1 MAAGQP
7 ILQFGTSRF
16 LQAHVDLFVSEA
28 LARGDAL
35 GGITVVQT
43 TDDPRSAARVAA
55 LASGHG
61 HEVRIRGLA
70 NGREVDERR
79 HCRSVRA
86 ALRTATDWP
95 AVRREFTGDALQVV
109 VSNTG
114 DAGWRLDADDGAE
127 ALAPDA
133 AAPRAFPAKLLVAL
147 HDRWQARPG
156 SALTLLPCELVARN
170 GDRLR
175 DIVVEL
181 AAQWRLQDA
190 FLAWL
195 RERPVWAN
203 SLVDRIVPEALD
215 PVGAIAEPYA
225 LWAIERQ
232 PGLAL
237 PCRHADIVLT
247 DDLGAFERLK
257 LWLLNLGH
265 TTLAELWLRD
275 GQPPGRTVLEAMRD
289 EATRAVLERVW
300 SDEVLPVFDALG
312 EGQAARAYLAT
323 LRERLLNPWLAHRLA
338 DIAANHEQKKERRLA
353 PVVAAAQRCAPAL
366 PQPWLRGALAPAAG
380 TDAKESSR

>member
-1 MAAGQP
+1 MATGHR

-28 LARGDAL
+28 MAQGAAL

-43 TDDPRSAARVAA
+43 TDAPRSAARVAA
-55 LASGHG
+55 LAAGHG
-61 HEVRIRGLA
+61 HAVRVRGLA
-70 NGREVDERR
+70 QGRVVDELR
-79 HCRSVRA
+79 HCHSVRT

-95 AVRREFTGDALQVV
+95 AVRREFAGDALQVV

-114 DAGWRLDADDGAE
+114 DAGWHLHAADNAQ
-127 ALAPDA
+127 ALAPGA
-133 AAPRAFPAKLLVAL
+133 PAPRAFPAKLLVAL
-147 HDRWQARPG
+147 HDRWQAHPAA
-156 SALTLLPCELVARN
+156 ALTLLPCELVARN

-175 DIVVEL
+175 DIVVGL
-181 AAQWRLQDA
+181 AQGWQLDERFQ
-190 FLAWL
+190 AWL

-203 SLVDRIVPEALD
+203 SLVDRIVPEAIE

-232 PGLAL
+232 PGLVL

-247 DDLGAFERLK
+247 DDLGPFERLK

-265 TTLAELWLRD
+265 TALAELWLRD

-289 EATRAVLERVW
+289 AQTRLALERLW
-300 SDEVLPVFDALG
+300 ADEVLPVFDALG
-312 EGQAARAYLAT
+312 EGDAARTYLGS
-323 LRERLLNPWLAHRLA
+323 LRERLLNPSLAHRLS
-338 DIAANHEQKKERRLA
+338 DIATHHEQKKVRRLA
-353 PVVAAAQRCAPAL
+353 PVVAAAQRCAPELA
-366 PQPWLRGALAPAAG
+366 QPWLRRALAATASP
-380 TDAKESSR
+380 DAKEFLQ